1 MGKFCPLAA
10 VGERNNT
17 SAHVLAFDFSEGL
30 VFVKIESE
38 EIMN

>member
-1 MGKFCPLAA
+1 MAKCYPLAA
-10 VGERNNT
+10 VGERYK